1 MGDHCP
7 LGRGRRVSER
17 GKRSRDGQQ
26 WILDYLCKTA
36 GMVQNFEDNKFELPP
51 GTKNYK
57 MISKL
62 QGEDAAR
69 KEAVAHALEAAGH
82 AETALEVYVK
92 AAESYRKGQ
101 HTIFE
106 DDHPQKLKLY
116 DGMVRCY
123 DRVMALADYPIERID
138 VPFEGQNIQIILHL
152 LPDRRKAPCI
162 LYIPGMDQTKEFYP
176 YAYQNDM
183 LRRGMHGCAMDGPG
197 QGICNIRKIR
207 VTADNYERAVKAVI
221 DVLVKRP
228 EIDAD
233 KIGVFGISMGSFWA
247 PRAAGYDSRIKACAG
262 ASATFANKDHIFNVS
277 SPRFKQVFM
286 YMAGISDEREFDKM
300 AEAMTLAGFGRKIQ
314 CPTLM
319 ATGEFD
325 PLSPVEE
332 ALAIFNEMSCPK
344 ELWILENEFHRV
356 WAMEG
361 LGGLDLNPFAIDW
374 LRDALD
380 GKITAD
386 HNKTVYIRQKSG
398 RAVFDDPLPADHPGR
413 W

>member
-1 MGDHCP
+1 MSQKN
-7 LGRGRRVSER
+7 RRQ
-17 GKRSRDGQQ
+17 RDGQQ

-36 GMVQNFEDNKFELPP
+36 GMVQNFEDDRPELPP
-51 GTKNYK
+51 GTKSYR

-69 KEAVAHALEAAGH
+69 KESVARALDEAGH
-82 AETALEVYVK
+82 SETALEAYVK

-101 HTIFE
+101 HVIFE
-106 DDHPQKLKLY
+106 DDHPQKHKLY
-116 DGMVRCY
+116 AGLVRCY

-138 VPFEGQNIQIILHL
+138 VPFEGQQIQIILHL
-152 LPDRRKAPCI
+152 LPDRRQAPCI

-176 YAYQNDM
+176 YVYQNDM
-183 LRRGMHGCAMDGPG
+183 LRRGMHSCAMDGPG
-197 QGICNIRKIR
+197 QGISNIRKIR

-221 DVLVKRP
+221 DVLIERP
-228 EIDAD
+228 EIDKE

-247 PRAAGYDSRIKACAG
+247 PRAAAFDSRIKACAG
-262 ASATFANKDHIFNVS
+262 ASATFANKNHIFNVS

-286 YMAGISDEREFDKM
+286 YMAGISDEDEFDDM
-300 AEAMTLAGFGRKIQ
+300 AATMTLASHCGKIR
-314 CPTLM
+314 CPTLL

-332 ALAIFNEMSCPK
+332 GLAVFDELGAPK

-356 WAMEG
+356 WAMQG
-361 LGGLDLNPFAIDW
+361 LAGMDLNAFAVDW
-374 LRDALD
+374 LRDALN
-380 GKITAD
+380 GKIPEN
-386 HNKTVYIRQKSG
+386 HNKTVYVRQKSG
-398 RAVFDDPLPADHPGR
+398 RAVFDDALPSDYPGR